1 MFTAGYTLPHLLY
14 TNLSLQLIFTTIS
27 VPKILMKTI
36 YGFIPTLYWW
46 HEVSYVLE
54 LVYIVIAVL
63 VVDSSRGSIA
73 VYAMMSLW
81 FTACWIYVYTRI
93 LYPSIYDLSLQ
104 LNLRLYHC
112 PRTLNKYYRWLYS
125 DLILMRRSELCFRAS
140 FYSYRLCS

>member
-1 MFTAGYTLPHLLY
+1 MRSHTRAWVPLRSSAVIQSLGLVTAGYTLPHLLY

-27 VPKILMKTI
+27 VPKMLIKTI
-36 YGFIPTLYWW
+36 YDFIPTLYWW

-104 LNLRLYHC
+104 LNLRLN
-112 PRTLNKYYRWLYS
+112 LSQNL
-125 DLILMRRSELCFRAS
+125 E
-140 FYSYRLCS
+140 